1 LVYFDIAIPRSSYF
15 VLEHQPQKCNELP
28 ANGIVRWTDI
38 EVEIDNKK
46 ISEPVWHAVEESPKC
61 KSKAVVVN
69 STCVEITWDADAPA
83 EVVELSRTAA
93 DCAPAGWH

>member
-1 LVYFDIAIPRSSYF
+1 MNIYVIQILQFTPVFGSSFDIAIPRGSYF

-38 EVEIDNKK
+38 EVEVDNKK

-69 STCVEITWDADAPA
+69 STCVEITWDADAP
-83 EVVELSRTAA
+83 
-93 DCAPAGWH
+93 DPQ